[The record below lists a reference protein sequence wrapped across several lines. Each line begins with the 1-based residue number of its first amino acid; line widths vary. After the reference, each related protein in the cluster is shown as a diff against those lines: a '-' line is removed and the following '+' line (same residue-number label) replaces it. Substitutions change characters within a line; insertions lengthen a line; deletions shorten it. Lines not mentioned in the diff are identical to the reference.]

1 MMTSANTLW
10 HRDGTM
16 RYLNAYPL
24 PDGLKWPHRDG
35 GDQEVKPSHGMVIGY
50 GKWLRETP
58 YFPGL
63 FELCH
68 DLLEEAPG
76 EFSTEWLPAQVEA
89 ARKKFEGEPGTPGEH
104 LAHKIRRLR
113 LPSNQPTL
121 FE

>member
-1 MMTSANTLW
+1 
-10 HRDGTM
+10 M

-24 PDGLKWPHRDG
+24 PDSLTWPHRDG
-35 GDQEVKPSHGMVIGY
+35 GERPVRPSHGMVIGN

-68 DLLEEAPG
+68 DILEEAPEELG
-76 EFSTEWLPAQVEA
+76 TEWLPAQIEA
-89 ARKKFEGEPGTPGEH
+89 ARKKFEPEASGPGEA

-113 LPSNQPTL
+113 LPSNQPSL
-121 FE
+121 F